1 MNLLQCSVMLRHIVL
16 HYATLGYIMP
26 KSVTLCDTVLHYATL
41 FYIELHCVL
50 VRECS
55 IIVDNIMDSLICH
68 VDNDGH
74 CLCLSHCVPV
84 L

>member
-1 MNLLQCSVMLRHIVL
+1 MLR
-16 HYATLGYIMP
+16 
-26 KSVTLCDTVLHYATL
+26 SVTLCDTVPHYATL
-41 FYIELHCVL
+41 FYIMLHCVL
-50 VRECS
+50 VRKCR

-68 VDNDGH
+68 VDVNGY